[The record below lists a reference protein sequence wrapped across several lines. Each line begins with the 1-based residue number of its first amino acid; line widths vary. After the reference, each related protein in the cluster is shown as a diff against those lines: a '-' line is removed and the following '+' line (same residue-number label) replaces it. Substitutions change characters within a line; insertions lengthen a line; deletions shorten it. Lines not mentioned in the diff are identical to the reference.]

1 MGVELLIVPG
11 ARLEL
16 FLRRQRHLAGRG
28 ALHHRHAPRLNHPC
42 TSEADTSTG
51 VVQAGSVAVVESAPA
66 REVINM
72 VLPVIYNHGFML

>member
-1 MGVELLIVPG
+1 MVL
-11 ARLEL
+11 
-16 FLRRQRHLAGRG
+16 
-28 ALHHRHAPRLNHPC
+28 C
-42 TSEADTSTG
+42 CSEADTSTG